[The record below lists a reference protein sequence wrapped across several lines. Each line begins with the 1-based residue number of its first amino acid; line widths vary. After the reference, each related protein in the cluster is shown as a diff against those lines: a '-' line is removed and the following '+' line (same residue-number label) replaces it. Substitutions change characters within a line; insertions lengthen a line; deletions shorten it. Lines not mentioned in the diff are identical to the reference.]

1 MRDRDAGESRRPED
15 DGLVRGVVT
24 IVVVG
29 VVLGVAFNW
38 LGLASRPAWGI
49 PWIGEDR
56 LAGLEELD
64 DVVAPRVAPASV
76 GGYTDISD
84 PMAVGLG
91 GGSED
96 LPEVPE
102 LDRPVE
108 IRLEAVK
115 RLFDAGAAVI
125 VDARE
130 PDEYA
135 AGHIAGA
142 LSLPFDEATAEPER
156 LEGLRVGGRP
166 IVTYCG
172 GGTCEVSLGL
182 AWELIAAG
190 QTRVVVYVGGYG
202 EWAEAGYPVE
212 QGPPPG
218 S

>member
-1 MRDRDAGESRRPED
+1 MKHRDAGQPDRSAENAF
-15 DGLVRGVVT
+15 VRGVVT

-29 VVLGVAFNW
+29 VALGVAFNW

-56 LAGLEELD
+56 LAGLEGLD
-64 DVVAPRVAPASV
+64 EVVAPRVEPEPV
-76 GGYTDISD
+76 GGYTEISD

-91 GGSED
+91 GGLAD

-102 LDRPVE
+102 LDRPVQ
-108 IRLEAVK
+108 IRMDAVK
-115 RLFDAGAAVI
+115 RLFDAGAVLI

-142 LSLPFDEATAEPER
+142 LSMPFDEATAEPER
-156 LEGLRVGGRP
+156 LEGLDTGGRP

-202 EWAEAGYPVE
+202 EWAEAGHPVE
-212 QGPPPG
+212 QGPRSG